1 MKNFSEQELLLKV
14 NQGLNYCP
22 EPDDPPTIPPP
33 PPDEDPPPG
42 GGRY

>member
-1 MKNFSEQELLLKV
+1 MKKFSEQELLLKV

-22 EPDDPPTIPPP
+22 DPDP
-33 PPDEDPPPG
+33 PPDPIPPIPPDEPPPG